1 MVKRIWDEFLTDQDR
16 SVFKA
21 SGYGSLAGF
30 GKKPAVLIIDVN
42 YNFLGD
48 KPEPI
53 INSIKKWPNSC
64 GEIGWKALKPISK
77 IILESR
83 KKKLPLI
90 YTTGEFRQ
98 DKWDRGSWAWKNNR
112 TSKSE
117 KKLHENK
124 INGNKIIPII
134 EPKPT
139 DIIVKK
145 LKPSAFFGTNLQS
158 FLTLLHVDSLIIL
171 GTTTSGCV
179 RATVLDAFSTNYR
192 VIVVEDGC
200 FDRSESSH
208 AINLCDMHAKYAD
221 VIHSNTVIK
230 YIQSLNNKLFELPPG
245 NI

>member
-1 MVKRIWDEFLTDQDR
+1 M
-16 SVFKA
+16 
-21 SGYGSLAGF
+21 
-30 GKKPAVLIIDVN
+30 PA
-42 YNFLGD
+42 
-48 KPEPI
+48 KE
-53 INSIKKWPNSC
+53 
-64 GEIGWKALKPISK
+64 
-77 IILESR
+77 
-83 KKKLPLI
+83 
-90 YTTGEFRQ
+90 
-98 DKWDRGSWAWKNNR
+98 NR